1 METTAPEKSSSP
13 SPRNQNF
20 VSSAPDSADTHIEN
34 EDVKHPDVEDEIKE
48 APVEH
53 EESSSAAAGSDA
65 GEKASDLDSVSDEI
79 DQFLSLLS
87 SMEDKSTPPDIPD
100 YVEVFC
106 KLVEMQIFTYDS
118 GDSSARFGCNPDDD
132 SRFLESVNRISKLTN
147 VITKFCS
154 ANSYYAVSL
163 NQTSSVMQCAMN
175 FLENEFHAL
184 LEDSNSK
191 RLKKEDSNV
200 RALKTKQPSFS
211 SNSYSNSTS
220 NRESSNGLP
229 ESESDHPEE
238 DSSPHSPEVVA
249 RLNKIATAMISGGFE
264 AECCHVYSMIRHH
277 AVREAMSKMGF
288 EKMSLDDV
296 HKMNW
301 DHLEQEINR
310 WCSIVKETS
319 KLVFTTE
326 RNLIEAVFSGYP
338 SIYQTLFKDLAR
350 SVIFKFLNFAEGVSM
365 TKQALEKLFK
375 VLDMFEVLR
384 DLNLKIN
391 KASYSDDEW
400 ENELKSEICTPASR
414 LGELAYC
421 IFCDLEGSIK
431 SDTGKTP
438 VPFGGHHPMI
448 RWIINYLRVLSD
460 YKDSM
465 EELFEQHQKSKE
477 RHDETAESDDH
488 ENDSKPPHA
497 INNNNKNHRNNQ
509 NQKNKKMSGFRAQ
522 WMVIMHC
529 VDQVAE
535 TKSKL
540 YKDPSLRYI
549 FLMNNGRYM
558 LQKIKESSEMQEL
571 VGDAWMKKWSSD
583 LRTFHKNYQRETWGR
598 LLQCLN
604 QEGLQVNGK
613 VYKPA
618 LKERFKNFNAM
629 FDEIHKT
636 QGQWVVTDSQLQSE
650 LRVSISAVIIPAYR
664 SFLARF
670 SQYLDPGRQTEKY
683 IKLQPE
689 DIENAVEELFEGSGH
704 LSMARKRT

>member
-1 METTAPEKSSSP
+1 METTPPEKSSSS
-13 SPRNQNF
+13 SPDNQNV
-20 VSSAPDSADTHIEN
+20 VSSEPESSNTLIEN
-34 EDVKHPDVEDEIKE
+34 EDRKHPDVEGEIKE
-48 APVEH
+48 VHVEH
-53 EESSSAAAGSDA
+53 EESSSAAPGGDA
-65 GEKASDLDSVSDEI
+65 GEEDSNLDSVSDEI
-79 DQFLSLLS
+79 DRFLSLLS
-87 SMEDKSTPPDIPD
+87 SMKDKSTPPDIPD
-100 YVEVFC
+100 YVDVFC

-118 GDSSARFGCNPDDD
+118 GDASARFGCNPDED

-147 VITKFCS
+147 EITQFRS
-154 ANSYYAVSL
+154 ANTYYMVSL
-163 NQTSSVMQCAMN
+163 NRTSSVLQLAMT
-175 FLENEFHAL
+175 FLEDEFRAL
-184 LEDSNSK
+184 LEVSNSEG
-191 RLKKEDSNV
+191 LKNEDSNA
-200 RALKTKQPSFS
+200 RALKAKQPSFNFN
-211 SNSYSNSTS
+211 SNSNSNQ
-220 NRESSNGLP
+220 ESSNGLP
-229 ESESDHPEE
+229 KTESDNPEE
-238 DSSPHSPEVVA
+238 NSSPYSPEVVA
-249 RLNKIATAMISGGFE
+249 RLNKIAIAMISGGFE
-264 AECCHVYSMIRHH
+264 AECCHVYIMIRHH
-277 AVREAMSKMGF
+277 TMREAMSRMGF

-301 DHLEQEINR
+301 DYLEQEINR
-310 WCSIVKETS
+310 WCNIVKETLT
-319 KLVFTTE
+319 LVFSTE
-326 RNLIEAVFSGYP
+326 RNLIEAVFSEYP
-338 SIYQTLFKDLAR
+338 SIYQTHFKDLAR
-350 SVIFKFLNFAEGVSM
+350 NVIIKLLNFAEGVSM
-365 TKQALEKLFK
+365 TKQALEKLFR
-375 VLDMFEVLR
+375 VLDMFETLR

-391 KASYSDDEW
+391 EASYSDEEW

-414 LGELAYC
+414 LGEMAYC

-431 SDTGKTP
+431 RDTGKTP

-465 EELFEQHQKSKE
+465 EELFELHQKSNE
-477 RHDETAESDDH
+477 QHDETAESDDPL
-488 ENDSKPPHA
+488 NDSKTLHPS
-497 INNNNKNHRNNQ
+497 NNNNKNHRNNH
-509 NQKNKKMSGFRAQ
+509 NQKTKKMSGFRAQ
-522 WMVIMHC
+522 WMLIMDC
-529 VDQVAE
+529 VDKVAE
-535 TKSKL
+535 AKSKL

-689 DIENAVEELFEGSGH
+689 DIENAIEELFEGSGH
-704 LSMARKRT
+704 LSMARKKT